1 MQLRTELVKLVA
13 VALLASTG
21 AAFALQ
27 PGREQVPGS
36 GGSPLG
42 TGQLPHYVLGPN
54 DEIVI
59 LALDAD
65 EIANKSIRVTTSGDI
80 NLPLVGRIHVA
91 GMTLE
96 GLEAEV
102 TERMAK
108 YIKEPHI
115 AINVTQFK
123 SQPVSVFGAVGS
135 PGVVQLEGRKTLIE
149 VLSMAGGLKGDAGSR
164 IRITRKS
171 EWGAIP
177 LSSAVTE
184 GEYGVA
190 EVNIRSI
197 EDATRPEDN
206 IQILPFDVI
215 TVARAEIVYVMGE
228 VRKSGGFMLND
239 RRTISLI
246 EVMARAEGLSSTAAP
261 KDAKIIRP
269 VPGANRI
276 EIAVNLKDV
285 LAGKTKD
292 VMLQPDDILYVPSS
306 YAKGAFRRTMDSVIA
321 MATGR
326 VIYR

>member
-13 VALLASTG
+13 VALLAFTG

-42 TGQLPHYVLGPN
+42 TGRLPHYVLGPN

-65 EIANKSIRVTTSGDI
+65 EIANKPIRVTTSGDI
-80 NLPLVGRIHVA
+80 NLLLVGRIHVA

-102 TERMAK
+102 TERMMK

-123 SQPVSVFGAVGS
+123 SQPVSVFGSVGS

-177 LSSAVTE
+177 VSSAVTE
-184 GEYGVA
+184 GDYGVA

-276 EIAVNLKDV
+276 EIAVNLQDV
-285 LAGKTKD
+285 LKGKAKD

-306 YAKGAFRRTMDSVIA
+306 YAKGALRRTLDSVVQ
-321 MATGR
+321 MTTGR

>member
-1 MQLRTELVKLVA
+1 MQLRTKLVKLVA

-27 PGREQVPGS
+27 PGGGQIPGTVNN
-36 GGSPLG
+36 PAAVVR
-42 TGQLPHYVLGPN
+42 LPHYGLGPN

-59 LALDAD
+59 LAIDAD
-65 EIANKSIRVTTSGDI
+65 EIANKPIRVTTSGDI
-80 NLPLVGRIHVA
+80 NLPLVGRIHAA

-102 TERMAK
+102 TERLTK

-149 VLSMAGGLKGDAGSR
+149 VLSMAGGLKADAGSR

-171 EWGAIP
+171 EWGAVP
-177 LSSAVTE
+177 QSSAVTE
-184 GEYGVA
+184 GEFSVA

-228 VRKSGGFMLND
+228 VKKSGGFMLND

-246 EVMARAEGLSSTAAP
+246 EVMARAEGLSSAAAP

-276 EIAVNLKDV
+276 EIAVNLRDV
-285 LAGKTKD
+285 LAGKAKD
-292 VMLQPDDILYVPSS
+292 VMLQPDDILYVPNS
-306 YAKGAFRRTMDSVIA
+306 YAKGAFKRTLDSVIA
-321 MATGR
+321 MTTGR
-326 VIYR
+326 IIYR

>member
-1 MQLRTELVKLVA
+1 MQLRTKLVKLVA
-13 VALLASTG
+13 AALLASTG

-27 PGREQVPGS
+27 PMGKQIPGINNGPVAAGR
-36 GGSPLG
+36 
-42 TGQLPHYVLGPN
+42 LPHYVLGPN

-59 LALDAD
+59 LAVDAD
-65 EIANKSIRVTTSGDI
+65 EIANKPIRITTSGDI
-80 NLPLVGRIHVA
+80 NLPLVGRIHAA

-102 TERMAK
+102 NERLMK
-108 YIKEPHI
+108 YIREPNV

-164 IRITRKS
+164 IRITRKR
-171 EWGAIP
+171 EWGDIP
-177 LSSAVTE
+177 QSSAVTE
-184 GEYGVA
+184 GEYSVA

-197 EDATRPEDN
+197 ENATQPEDN

-215 TVARAEIVYVMGE
+215 TVARAEVVYVMGE
-228 VRKSGGFMLND
+228 VKRPGGFALND

-246 EVMARAEGLSSTAAP
+246 EALARAEGLGSTAAS

-269 VPGANRI
+269 VPGGNRI
-276 EIAVNLKDV
+276 EIAVNLQDV
-285 LAGKTKD
+285 LKGKTKD
-292 VMLQPDDILYVPSS
+292 VMLQPDDILYVPNS
-306 YAKGAFRRTMDSVIA
+306 YAKGAFRRTLDTVIS
-321 MATGR
+321 MTTG
-326 VIYR
+326 VIIYR